1 MDIKAKA
8 EEIVAKIRSDK
19 DLKAK
24 FAKDPE
30 KTIEGLLG
38 IDIPDGA
45 ADKVLGIVKAKLGA
59 ADAADIVGKIGG
71 IFGKK

>member
-8 EEIVAKIRSDK
+8 EEIVTKIRADK

-30 KTIEGLLG
+30 KTVEELLG
-38 IDIPDGA
+38 IDIPDGSM
-45 ADKVLGIVKAKLGA
+45 DKVLGIVKAKIGA
-59 ADAADIVGKIGG
+59 ADISEMAGKIGG
-71 IFGKK
+71 LFGKK